1 MQTWDQ
7 IIHTALLGTDKRT
20 LASNELPA
28 ELAAAVEQIQN
39 NTTDKEDQFLQIAAL
54 AFNYRQCGILPLQKE
69 GVTVSKAA
77 AEEKPYCSPLALQ
90 TVKDI
95 LDSESNSLLQFWL
108 QLCAAKKQIV
118 TPDLVPALLTIATQ
132 QKKLQ
137 NLVVACCGQ
146 RGDWL
151 SKFNPEWNFSTA
163 TTQDELWQTGSS
175 EQRKAVLEQLRKDD
189 PALARTWLQ
198 QTWAQEDAGTKVEWL
213 MILGINIGA
222 DDIEFLESLSKE
234 KSKKVKD
241 VALWL
246 LKQIP
251 DSTIVHQY
259 QQVLQKTVTI
269 GKNGLQIRLPAGI
282 DESLFKTT
290 GIDKLSSNK
299 DMTDEEFII
308 FQMMQAVPPTFWE
321 NRLNSEPDIIIRS
334 MQKDPIGKKLMPAIV
349 QAVVAFKDQSWA
361 TALMQNSQVFY
372 IDIIPLLPVKEQ
384 EFYSIKFMD
393 QFSENIIEHAI
404 RRDDTWSVDLTR
416 AIFIKTAKSVYQYNR
431 SFYSRY
437 IHCIPVEIV
446 TELEKCA
453 PGEDYLKNTWYN
465 TSEYITT
472 LINLK
477 KQTIQSFND

>member
-7 IIHTALLGTDKRT
+7 IINTALLGTDKRT
-20 LASNELPA
+20 LAAHELPA
-28 ELAAAVEQIQN
+28 ELAAAVERIQN

-54 AFNYRQCGILPLQKE
+54 VFNYRQCGILPLQKE
-69 GVTVSKAA
+69 GVTVSKAGI
-77 AEEKPYCSPLALQ
+77 EEKPYCSPLAIQ
-90 TVKDI
+90 TIKDI
-95 LDSESNSLLQFWL
+95 LESESNSLLQFWL
-108 QLCAAKKQIV
+108 QLCAAKSQIV

-163 TTQDELWQTGSS
+163 TTQEELWQTGSA
-175 EQRKAVLEQLRKDD
+175 EQRKAVLEQLRKED
-189 PALARTWLQ
+189 AAMARTWLQ

-213 MILGINIGA
+213 MIMGINIGE
-222 DDIEFLESLSKE
+222 DDIEFLESLAKE

-241 VALWL
+241 LALWL

-251 DSTIVHQY
+251 DSPIVHQY

-269 GKNGLQIRLPAGI
+269 GKNGLQIRLPAGL
-282 DESLFKTT
+282 DENLFKTT
-290 GIDKLSSNK
+290 GLDKLSNSK
-299 DMTDEEFII
+299 DFTDEEFII
-308 FQMMQAVPPTFWE
+308 FQMVQAVPPAFWE
-321 NRLNSEPDIIIRS
+321 TRLNSEPDIIIRS
-334 MQKDPIGKKLMPAIV
+334 MQKDPIGKKLMPALV

-361 TALMQNSQVFY
+361 TAFMQNSQVFY

-384 EFYSIKFMD
+384 EFYSIRFMD

-404 RRDDTWSVDLTR
+404 KREDTWGIDLTR

-453 PGEDYLKNTWYN
+453 PGEDYLKYTWTN